1 MKKYFQFALMTL
13 LVGGLSMSVTSCKD
27 DDNSDNNGGQAT
39 AEEQA
44 AEDANTFWAVA
55 ANLVSPFDVTDE
67 YKNKTFEPTIG
78 EAQEGSSTVRV
89 VVVPDLE
96 AAAANFAAIV
106 DADVKES
113 TTTYTYQND
122 AVGTLTYTKST
133 DGKSLAK
140 VDVSI
145 QQIPHLQQIVYKT
158 QEQMGTNAVTDGV
171 PYYSFGD
178 VIKRTRADGVEE
190 YWMCIQ
196 APFTKQGETKAV
208 WASLSKLP
216 EENVWKYKASNGYTY
231 QVPTKLGNNK
241 VYMKNL
247 GEMLYAMI
255 DPAGWEKNL
264 TEGPKGMKA
273 FNLVKKENVKYI
285 NRYFWERVAAAW
297 SGLNNN
303 AGVDDTAWSGLMGID
318 LFKEIFDED
327 MQTVGNMLNG
337 DGLKLLY
344 HGYSWQ
350 TWRTNYLSLYVSS
363 ITEGEGEE
371 ANARHLTWKEIQ
383 KNVINPKIE
392 VDCLYQLRNG
402 KKWLCPDFFGDDY
415 PRYIFRFAT
424 SSELSGVKNMSAF
437 ESMNKLNNIRDVYV
451 YTSAHKITVGAKQK
465 MDDNILGSNS
475 YRDNNN
481 PISESEVSGG
491 PWIAASGDIC
501 ASLEQCNMRGGAVA
515 YIVKLFGDTRV
526 EKGKNY
532 NGLAIALKPTASMAW
547 AAAGGACKGLTTY
560 GDYEKVLD
568 DYSGIANTDVLSAGT
583 CGTNHY
589 HAAAAACREYNV
601 KVSKRGGAISDWFL
615 GSAGQWFEVF
625 AAMGGREFD
634 DVISGV
640 KDATLESSGYG
651 YLFDKSKVE
660 YYWTST
666 PCSDGKAWAIFP
678 DKSLKTSSFSK
689 TAAYPC
695 LPFLAFKY
703 GNGGTKDPDAHD
715 DDEGDDDDF

>member
-1 MKKYFQFALMTL
+1 MYMKKYFRFALIAAT
-13 LVGGLSMSVTSCKD
+13 VCGLSFAVTSCKD
-27 DDNSDNNGGQAT
+27 DDNSENNGGQAT

-44 AEDANTFWAVA
+44 AEDANTFWGVA
-55 ANLVSPFDVTDE
+55 ANLVSPFDVTAE

-89 VVVPDLE
+89 VVVPDAE

-113 TTTYTYQND
+113 TTTYTYQDD
-122 AVGTLTYTKST
+122 AVGKLTYTKST

-145 QQIPHLQQIVYKT
+145 TQIPHLQQIVYKT

-241 VYMKNL
+241 EYLKNL
-247 GEMLYAMI
+247 GEMLLAMI
-255 DPAGWEKNL
+255 NPAGWEKNL

-273 FNLVKKENVKYI
+273 FNLVTQQNVKYI
-285 NRYFWERVAAAW
+285 NQHYWKRVADAW
-297 SGLNNN
+297 SELNNN
-303 AGVDDTAWSGLMGID
+303 TDVDIEGPDWSGVNKKID

-327 MQTVGNMLNG
+327 MHTVGNMLNG
-337 DGLKLLY
+337 EGLKLLY
-344 HGYSWQ
+344 HGYSWK
-350 TWRTNYLSLYVSS
+350 TWRSNYLSLYVSS
-363 ITEGEGEE
+363 ITEGDGSE
-371 ANARHLTWKEIQ
+371 ANGRHLTWKEIQ
-383 KNVINPKIE
+383 KNVIKPKIE

-402 KKWLCPDFFGDDY
+402 KKWICPDFFGDEY

-424 SSELSGVKNMSAF
+424 TKELAGTDAF
-437 ESMNKLNNIRDVYV
+437 ESMNNIKGIQDVYV
-451 YTSAHKITVGAKQK
+451 YTKKYNITVGAKQK
-465 MDDNILGSNS
+465 MDNTIVDKAG
-475 YRDNNN
+475 YTDNNN
-481 PISESEVSGG
+481 PITEKEVKAGM
-491 PWIAASGDIC
+491 WIAASGDIYG
-501 ASLEQCNMRGGAVA
+501 SLDQCNTKGGAVA
-515 YIVKLFGDTRV
+515 YIVKLFGETRV
-526 EKGKNY
+526 EKGKDY
-532 NGLAIALKPTASMAW
+532 NGLAIALKPINSLAW
-547 AAAGGACKGLTTY
+547 AAATGACKGLTAY
-560 GDYEKVLD
+560 GNYMNAWG
-568 DYSGIANTDVLSAGT
+568 DYSGIANTEALSAGT

-589 HAAAAACREYNV
+589 HAAAQACRDYDV
-601 KVSKRGGAISDWFL
+601 KVSKRGGAISNWFL
-615 GSAGQWFEVF
+615 PSMGQWSEVLL
-625 AAMGGREFD
+625 ALGGQRD
-634 DVISGV
+634 GDMITGV
-640 KDATLESSGYG
+640 NNYLKDSGYD
-651 YLFDKSKVE
+651 LFDKSKVE

-666 PCSDGKAWAIFP
+666 PCSDGNAWAIFP

-689 TAAYPC
+689 TAAYSC

-703 GNGGTKDPDAHD
+703 GNGGTKDPDA
-715 DDEGDDDDF
+715 DDDDDDNF